1 MACNETIFTP
11 SRLIWTRVKFI
22 RHLIN
27 VLRKQ
32 CWMKQHFLRTCYIC
46 QAWSWVFACIMF
58 LNAYN
63 KCEVGFMFFVQIRK
77 VRLREGLSLPKVTE
91 WGQLWDWNKNSISSF
106 LSKVTHCFLECR
118 MIVRDGRWTDKER
131 KNLIQGEIAVEEN
144 RGKGT
149 LTFSA

>member
-1 MACNETIFTP
+1 
-11 SRLIWTRVKFI
+11 
-22 RHLIN
+22 
-27 VLRKQ
+27 
-32 CWMKQHFLRTCYIC
+32 
-46 QAWSWVFACIMF
+46 MF
-58 LNAYN
+58 LNAYS

-131 KNLIQGEIAVEEN
+131 KNLVQGEIAVEEN